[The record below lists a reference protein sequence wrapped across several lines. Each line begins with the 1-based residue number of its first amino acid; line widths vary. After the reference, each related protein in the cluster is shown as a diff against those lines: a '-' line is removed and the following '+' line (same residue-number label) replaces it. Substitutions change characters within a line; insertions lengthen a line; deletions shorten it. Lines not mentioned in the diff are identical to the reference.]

1 MTVLTNIQISIQSSI
16 QSAFQ
21 RSGFTLCCLLW
32 LSACGSVPSMP
43 TDLPKGTAVNLS
55 GAWEVDYKL
64 TENAQ
69 EKLLFLYEIARS
81 QLRQEQRRRDDPTV
95 ANRQTVQRAIDDL
108 NGLIKLG
115 TLADSMNQANVLRI
129 EQGDGYVL
137 VKRDDDFALTCEID
151 RDVPSLRYG
160 EEWCGFDNN
169 GQLIF
174 ASRLP
179 QGLDIVHRFM
189 LSDNGNRLSVA
200 TTVKTP
206 ALSDVYTINRVYMPF
221 EEGGSLYNC
230 EFTLEKKKSC
240 WLGPAEE

>member
-1 MTVLTNIQISIQSSI
+1 MTVLTNIQNSLL
-16 QSAFQ
+16 
-21 RSGFTLCCLLW
+21 TLCCVLW
-32 LSACGSVPSMP
+32 LSACGSAPPMP
-43 TDLPKGTAVNLS
+43 TDLSSGPAVNLS

-81 QLRQEQRRRDDPTV
+81 QLRQEQRRRDDPAV
-95 ANRQTVQRAIDDL
+95 SNRQTVQRAIDDL

-137 VKRDDDFALTCEID
+137 VKRDDDFALTCEIGS
-151 RDVPSLRYG
+151 DVPSLRYG

-179 QGLDIVHRFM
+179 EGLDIVHRFM
-189 LSDNGNRLSVA
+189 LSDNGERLSVA

-206 ALSDVYTINRVYMPF
+206 ALSEAYTINRVYMPF

-230 EFTLEKKKSC
+230 EFTLAKKKSC